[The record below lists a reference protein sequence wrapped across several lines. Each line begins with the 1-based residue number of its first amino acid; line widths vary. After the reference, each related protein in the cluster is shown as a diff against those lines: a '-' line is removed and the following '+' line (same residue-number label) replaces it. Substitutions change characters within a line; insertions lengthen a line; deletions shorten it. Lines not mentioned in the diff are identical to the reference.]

1 VKPKK
6 GKQGSAATGG
16 RRSRRVLT
24 TAVAAALSALAITAI
39 ALAAEKPVTVQ
50 AGTLKLTFNGGVT
63 PKALSKT
70 KLEPV
75 ALNVQGKIEEIDG
88 SQPPALTEAVVDT
101 DKNGTIDVR
110 GVPKC
115 KQTQLEAR
123 TTAVAEKVCGP
134 SILGTGTTDVQLQEP
149 ESKPVALHSKLLV
162 LNGGTSGG
170 VTTIYIHAFL
180 STPVTAAVVT
190 TVKISK
196 EHKGPYGIHSIAT
209 IPKIAGYAGSVTAF
223 NLTFKKKLFAY
234 KGQKHGYLLA
244 KCPSGKFVAQA
255 EAKFHDG
262 TQVGP
267 AKITRA
273 CTPKG

>member
-1 VKPKK
+1 VNSRLLTI
-6 GKQGSAATGG
+6 GAT
-16 RRSRRVLT
+16 V
-24 TAVAAALSALAITAI
+24 VAL
-39 ALAAEKPVTVQ
+39 ALAAAAIATAADSPVTVQ
-50 AGTLKLTFNGGVT
+50 AGTLRLTFDGGVT

-70 KLEPV
+70 KMEPV
-75 ALNVQGKIEEIDG
+75 ALNVKGKIAETDG
-88 SQPPALTEAVVDT
+88 SHPPPLTEVVVDT

-110 GVPKC
+110 GIPSC
-115 KQTQLEAR
+115 KQGQLEAR
-123 TTAVAEKVCGP
+123 TTAAAEKVCGP
-134 SILGTGTTDVQLQEP
+134 AILGTGTTDVELQEP
-149 ESKPVALHSKLLV
+149 ESNPVALHSKLLA

-180 STPVTAAVVT
+180 STPVTAALVT
-190 TVKISK
+190 TVKIKK
-196 EHKGPYGIHSIAT
+196 EHKGPYGVQSVAT

-234 KGQKHGYLLA
+234 RGKKHGYLLA
-244 KCPSGKFVAQA
+244 KCPNGRFLAQA
-255 EAKFHDG
+255 EAMFHDG